1 MGAAYCHVKWPKRQT
16 WLSARPPQEAL
27 SLDHIDQKVI
37 ELLVEDGRISF
48 ADIGRLVGITRS
60 SARERVQHLVKSGL
74 IEKFTTIVNPSLLG
88 KTLSVFYDLQVTPY
102 AIEAIA
108 DHLSKLKEVSSLY
121 IMSDMRSLHM
131 HVLVKDI
138 DELAAFSRAHLFGRS
153 DIVAM
158 ECKTLMSRLKQR
170 RGGPR
175 I

>member
-1 MGAAYCHVKWPKRQT
+1 MRKLAKMSRT
-16 WLSARPPQEAL
+16 WLQHGPFNRL
-27 SLDHIDQKVI
+27 YNVDHIDQKVI

-48 ADIGRLVGITRS
+48 ADIGRLLGITRS
-60 SARERVQHLVKSGL
+60 SARERVQHLVRSGL
-74 IEKFTTIVNPSLLG
+74 IEKFTTIVNPSLLD
-88 KTLSVFYDLQVTPY
+88 KALSVFFDLQVTPC
-102 AIEAIA
+102 AIEVLAEN
-108 DHLSKLKEVSSLY
+108 LSKLKEVSSLY

-138 DELAAFSRAHLFGRS
+138 DELAAFSRTHLFGKS
-153 DIVAM
+153 DIIAV